1 MLLVPVL
8 SGLPVAVPP
17 LAGGDF
23 VFSFVLSFSF
33 SFSLDEPRVEEALE
47 VLEGVR
53 VLELLEVLEVL
64 EALEALLVLALL
76 ERPVGAVVVV
86 ADLPLER
93 EPGEDRGGE
102 ATGMGG

>member
-1 MLLVPVL
+1 LPWLPLVLLVPVL

-23 VFSFVLSFSF
+23 VFSFVLSRSF
-33 SFSLDEPRVEEALE
+33 SFSLDEPRVEEVLE
-47 VLEGVR
+47 VLEVVG
-53 VLELLEVLEVL
+53 VLELLELLE
-64 EALEALLVLALL
+64 VLALL
-76 ERPVGAVVVV
+76 ERPVGVVVVVV